1 MCNISTGIIYSLD
14 SRVYRVNIGERSR
27 LPTKVQ
33 IDSGKARTQATGVV
47 KRGNLKLEAF
57 KLALPLILVV
67 LPRFDADH
75 DSSGINRTS
84 SYHSPGRAD

>member
-27 LPTKVQ
+27 VPTKVQ

-47 KRGNLKLEAF
+47 KRGNF
-57 KLALPLILVV
+57 K
-67 LPRFDADH
+67 FKSWH
-75 DSSGINRTS
+75 SS
-84 SYHSPGRAD
+84 

>member
-14 SRVYRVNIGERSR
+14 SRVYTKVNIGERSR
-27 LPTKVQ
+27 VPTKVQ

-47 KRGNLKLEAF
+47 KRGNLELEAF
-57 KLALPLILVV
+57 KLALPLI

>member
-27 LPTKVQ
+27 VPTKMQ

-47 KRGNLKLEAF
+47 KRGNLELEA
-57 KLALPLILVV
+57 LALPLI

>member
-27 LPTKVQ
+27 VPTKVQ

-47 KRGNLKLEAF
+47 KRGNLELEAF
-57 KLALPLILVV
+57 KLALPLI

-75 DSSGINRTS
+75 DSSGINRT
-84 SYHSPGRAD
+84 YHSPGRAD